1 MQNFDKTLT
10 TAQFNTIY
18 TPTQNE
24 LSGKNAAYNAEL
36 SGVKQEQPPV
46 IVNLS
51 DANNTI
57 NLTDNKISNLNQTK
71 NALENNLVT
80 SVNQRNDYQSRA
92 NSGKF
97 FARLLNRIRFTPIV
111 NQLNNQINNIN
122 SQIPQVQQQINTS
135 QATLPGLFATRD
147 VANTEKTQLES
158 KEARVNTKISENG
171 ERQVTLIKQKEY
183 YDNREKACKDTK
195 ELIELQKNQLT
206 QYEEELAGLKEE
218 QQKCIIEYE
227 AKCSIEQHDKLT
239 QLIAK
244 RDENGKL
251 VKEKQTEYDT
261 DCKDKIQDCAPLYSV
276 FQQNLAKYDDETK
289 KRNVLHDE
297 YETCIDPT
305 KNKCKD
311 LYSAANYNNSVT
323 TTNIDMSKSSEGFT
337 QYGANDSADGT
348 HAKLVA
354 NYKSVQNDYTKLKQ
368 NTQEL
373 NNANN
378 NDNGKTSRYA
388 TKKQL
393 YDNAIYT
400 NILLTALATSMLYY
414 VFVEI

>member
-10 TAQFNTIY
+10 TAQFNAYY
-18 TPTQNE
+18 TPKQ
-24 LSGKNAAYNAEL
+24 AEL
-36 SGVKQEQPPV
+36 SGYDVSYNNQLSDVKQELAPA
-46 IVNLS
+46 IVNLR

-57 NLTDNKISNLNQTK
+57 KLTDDNISNFNKTK

-80 SVNQRNDYQSRA
+80 TVNQRNDYQGRA
-92 NSGKF
+92 NSGSWLT
-97 FARLLNRIRFTPIV
+97 RPLNRIRFTPIV
-111 NQLNNQINNIN
+111 SALNNKIININ
-122 SQIPQVQQQINTS
+122 AQIPQVQQQINTLD
-135 QATLPGLFATRD
+135 ATLPALNATRD
-147 VANTEKTQLES
+147 VANTENSQLES
-158 KEARVNTKISENG
+158 KEARVNNNKSENG
-171 ERQVTLIKQKEY
+171 KRQVTLITQKEFY
-183 YDNREKACKDTK
+183 ENREKACKATK

-251 VKEKQTEYDT
+251 VNEKQTEYDT
-261 DCKDKIQDCAPLYSV
+261 DCKDKIQECSPLYSV

-297 YETCIDPT
+297 YETCIDPA

-337 QYGANDSADGT
+337 QYGANDSADGN

-354 NYKSVQNDYTKLKQ
+354 NYKSMKNDYTKLKQ